1 MASSDRGCTPTYDLR
16 ELGAGLGLYARLDR
30 LADRFLE
37 LAGDEVGAAFTRVPE
52 FAARAATET
61 GREAEWYR
69 RTPRERYLVELLAI
83 VLMGRQLW
91 PAFAARRDVVVIL
104 PDCLRIDGDACRR
117 EADGDRGPRCTGCN
131 PDCVAG
137 RISDVAEEHGAAA
150 YFAERE
156 RAAQFGAWKRAH
168 PDLALLGV
176 ACIWMLAKG
185 MRDAEEAGIPSQGVL
200 LNYSACDHWSA
211 APATTDA
218 VVERVAEILR
228 LRAARRAAGQP
239 A

>member
-1 MASSDRGCTPTYDLR
+1 MASGDRGSTPTYDLR
-16 ELGAGLGLYARLDR
+16 ELGDGLDIYARLDR

-37 LAGDEVGAAFTRVPE
+37 LARDEVGAAFTRVPE
-52 FAARAATET
+52 FAARAALET
-61 GREAEWYR
+61 GHELELYR
-69 RTPRERYLVELLAI
+69 CTTRERYLAELAAI
-83 VLMGRQLW
+83 VVMGRQHW
-91 PAFAARRDVVVIL
+91 PRFTARRDVVVIL
-104 PDCLRIDGDACRR
+104 PDCLRIDWDTCRR
-117 EADGDRGPRCTGCN
+117 EADGACGTRCMSCN

-137 RISDVAEEHGAAA
+137 RISDVAEEHGAVA

-156 RAAQFGAWKRAH
+156 RAAQFGAWRKAH

-200 LNYSACDHWSA
+200 LNYSACDHWSE

-228 LRAARRAAGQP
+228 SRSRSPG
-239 A
+239 